1 MIRAAVLGSPIAH
14 SLSPTLHMAAYKFL
28 EISGSYEA
36 VELTPENAHD
46 FFAAALHEDWTG
58 FSLTMPLKET
68 IVEVGSSLGFEIDP
82 MAMRMRSAN
91 TLMRKGTTF
100 AASSTDRTAFSNL
113 LAGVVK
119 KRVAIIGGGG
129 TARAA
134 LSALNGVSTSID
146 FLLHSPARRE
156 LLSEISTD
164 SELNFHGMDHPL
176 DGYDLVISTVPAGA
190 SDQIALSLH
199 RAIPTLFEVLY
210 KPYPTPLLA
219 KARAL
224 GSHTIDGMDLL
235 VEQAI
240 DQIALFTG
248 ASFDREELRKLLLQ
262 VGRSHLD

>member
-1 MIRAAVLGSPIAH
+1 MIRAAVLGAPIAH
-14 SLSPTLHMAAYKFL
+14 SLSPALHSAAYAFL
-28 EISGSYEA
+28 GISGSYEA
-36 VELTPENAHD
+36 IELTPEMAPD
-46 FFAAALHEDWTG
+46 FFVAALQEEWTG

-68 IVEVGSSLGFEIDP
+68 IVEVGSTLGFEIDP
-82 MAMRMRSAN
+82 IAMRMRSAN
-91 TLMRKGTTF
+91 TLMRKGKTF
-100 AASSTDRTAFSNL
+100 AASSTDRTAFINL
-113 LAGVVK
+113 LAEVTK
-119 KRVAIIGGGG
+119 EKVAIIGGGG

-134 LSALNGVSTSID
+134 LSALDGFSTSID
-146 FLLHSPARRE
+146 FLLRSSARRE
-156 LLSEISTD
+156 LLSDIATESA
-164 SELNFHGMDHPL
+164 LNFYGMDHPL
-176 DGYDLVISTVPAGA
+176 DDYDLVISTVPAGA
-190 SDQIALSLH
+190 TDDIALSLD